1 MMTNIPALAF
11 KIEGDMINLEQKDGS
26 GKVDTIALHR
36 LHLRHL
42 AELLDSARCCPEY
55 RVERALLRLWGK
67 LSLLTSDCYLDEIV
81 GRCGDGLTYQAH
93 ALDARNILSDILED
107 LRIAEPSF
115 EDEEAA
121 RAPSNE
127 KSCNAISPSNEKSGD
142 AGISVTQP
150 GRGRPATGTAMTN
163 AERQARFR
171 AKQADLLTDAQP
183 GTAQ

>member
-1 MMTNIPALAF
+1 MMTQIPDIAF
-11 KIEGDMINLEQKDGS
+11 EIDGDLVRIEQSAGCGEVTS
-26 GKVDTIALHR
+26 VDLHR
-36 LHLRHL
+36 LHLHHL
-42 AELLDSARCCPEY
+42 AELLGSARSSPEY

-142 AGISVTQP
+142 AGISVTQASEEP
-150 GRGRPATGTAMTN
+150 RRGRPATGTALSN
-163 AERQARFR
+163 AERQARHR
-171 AKQADLLTDAQP
+171 AKQADLLTENA
-183 GTAQ
+183 